1 MHIFEKSKSVQ
12 NKIVLGAIKRKKML
26 LDREINEAK
35 LIVQFFNLTGPEK
48 YWKSSMK
55 KGLSWKCCFW
65 KMFDVSFVNK
75 NGHFNNKSPSIFFS
89 TEGPF
94 NVDKIGVGQKMAK
107 FCPRK
112 ASQILVGDLNQL
124 T

>member
-1 MHIFEKSKSVQ
+1 
-12 NKIVLGAIKRKKML
+12 ML

-75 NGHFNNKSPSIFFS
+75 NGHFNNKSPSIFFFDRGAIQRGQDWGWSENGKILS
-89 TEGPF
+89 T
-94 NVDKIGVGQKMAK
+94 
-107 FCPRK
+107 
-112 ASQILVGDLNQL
+112 
-124 T
+124 

>member
-1 MHIFEKSKSVQ
+1 
-12 NKIVLGAIKRKKML
+12 ML

-75 NGHFNNKSPSIFFS
+75 NGHFNNKSPNISCFVTLTGS
-89 TEGPF
+89 NCQPPHHSPYS
-94 NVDKIGVGQKMAK
+94 QK
-107 FCPRK
+107 
-112 ASQILVGDLNQL
+112 
-124 T
+124 